1 MNLIFRLMRVLLESV
16 FRRRL
21 HPLAESIV
29 HLRVL
34 PNDLDL
40 NMHMNNG
47 RYLTIMDLGR
57 LDLLARCSLAGVAFK
72 RRWQPLVGGV
82 NIYYRYSLAPFQK
95 YRLHTKVVAWDEKWF
110 FIEQRFTR
118 KNRLIALAHVKAL
131 FRGDGRNLKPEE
143 VLKAAHVNID
153 PPEVPEK
160 IKVWLKMD
168 ETGRG

>member
-1 MNLIFRLMRVLLESV
+1 MNLIIRLICVFVESF

-29 HLRVL
+29 HLTVW

-47 RYLTIMDLGR
+47 RYLTVMDLGR
-57 LDLLARCSLAGVAFK
+57 LDLLIRSGLAGEAFR

-82 NIYYRYSLAPFQK
+82 NIHYRYSLAPFQR
-95 YRLHTKVVAWDEKWF
+95 YRLHSKVVAWDEKWF

-118 KNRLIALAHVKAL
+118 GNRLIAVAHVKAL
-131 FRGDGRNLKPEE
+131 FRGHGRNISPKEI
-143 VLKAAHVNID
+143 LKAAHVNID
-153 PPEVPEK
+153 PPEVPAK
-160 IKVWLKMD
+160 IQAWLKMD
-168 ETGRG
+168 ETRN